1 MLFFKNYAFNC
12 RLLRFWI
19 TGFLLLAGLY
29 LSSCREKEPP
39 ARKVVF
45 KAREVEIDI
54 EDTLKYPNA
63 LITSLH
69 RKNRWVDSVFRRLTP
84 EERIAQLMIV
94 EAFSN
99 QGPEHEEDV
108 LHLIKKYKVGGLIF
122 FQGGPVRQAKLTNK
136 FQAASKVPL
145 LISMDAES
153 GIGMRMDSAIQ
164 YPLPMLLGAINN
176 DSLIYRMG
184 AEIAMEFKRLGMH
197 LNFAPVVD
205 INNNPA
211 NPIIGYRAFGENKN
225 DVASKSLAYML
236 GMQSEGIIATA
247 KHFPGHGDTNVDS
260 HHDLPVI
267 PYGRDRLDSLELY
280 PFRELI
286 QAGVGGIMV
295 AHMHLPKLDSTSN
308 LPSTLSRPI
317 VTDLLKKELE
327 FGGLVVTDA
336 MVMKGVTK
344 YFKAGEAEVRALEA
358 GNDVLERLVSV
369 PKAIEAIKLAIRQKR
384 LSQVDIDK
392 RCKKVLSAKYWVGL
406 NKYQPIV
413 LDSLYADLTASRA
426 YETNWRLAEG
436 SLTMLHNQSHII
448 PLQRKKRVKYAVV
461 AVGASKPTFFQKR
474 LSEYVPVE
482 NFVLPRRSDKKAR
495 LALRRKL
502 KKYKQVVIGLYGP
515 SIRPS
520 NTLLLA
526 KEELDLVNELLDQ
539 KNSLVVL
546 FDNAYTLTQ
555 LKDIRKADGLIVG
568 YQQLLPVQEAAA
580 KLVAGRISANGKLPV
595 TVNEY
600 FKYGDGL

>member
-1 MLFFKNYAFNC
+1 MSFYLRKHHFGRRNYYLKLLFWLPLAAC
-12 RLLRFWI
+12 
-19 TGFLLLAGLY
+19 LLL
-29 LSSCREKEPP
+29 SCQQEPP

-45 KAREVEIDI
+45 KARPVEPV
-54 EDTLKYPNA
+54 DTVKYPNA

-69 RKNRWVDSVFRRLTP
+69 RKNRWVDSVFQRLTP
-84 EERIAQLMIV
+84 NERIAQLMIV

-99 QGPEHEEDV
+99 QGPEHEADV
-108 LHLIKKYKVGGLIF
+108 LNLIRRYKVGGLIF
-122 FQGGPVRQAKLTNK
+122 FQGGPVRQAKLTNT

-176 DSLIYRMG
+176 DSLIFRMG
-184 AEIAMEFKRLGMH
+184 VEIALEFKRLGMH

-211 NPIIGYRAFGENKN
+211 NPIIGYRAFGENKT

-247 KHFPGHGDTNVDS
+247 KHFPGHGDTDIDS

-267 PYGRDRLDSLELY
+267 PYGRRRLDSLELY

-286 QAGVGGIMV
+286 KAGVGGIMV
-295 AHMHLPKLDSTSN
+295 AHMHLPKLDSTTN

-317 VTDLLKKELE
+317 VTDLLKKELR

-344 YFKAGEAEVRALEA
+344 YFKAGEAEVKALQA

-369 PKAIEAIKLAIRQKR
+369 PKAIAAINLAIRQKR
-384 LSQVDIDK
+384 LSRRELDQ
-392 RCKKVLSAKYWVGL
+392 RCKKVLAAKYWVGL
-406 NKYQPIV
+406 NNYQPVV
-413 LDSLYADLTASRA
+413 LDSLYAHLTAARA
-426 YETNWRLAEG
+426 YETNRRLAQG
-436 SLTMLHNQSHII
+436 SLTMLHNKRQLI
-448 PLQRKKRVKYAVV
+448 PLKRKKSRKYAVL
-461 AVGASKPTFFQKR
+461 AVGASRPTFFQRK
-474 LSEYVPVE
+474 LGEYIFTE
-482 NFVLPRRSDKKAR
+482 NFVLPRRSAKRTR
-495 LALRRKL
+495 LLLRRQL
-502 KKYKQVVIGLYGP
+502 KKHNLVVIGLYGP

-520 NTLLLA
+520 NTLLLGPD
-526 KEELDLVNELLDQ
+526 ELALVNELIAQ
-539 KNSLVVL
+539 KKCLVVL

-555 LKDIRKADGLIVG
+555 IKEIRQANGLIVG

-580 KLVAGRISANGKLPV
+580 KLIAGRISANGKLPV

>member
-1 MLFFKNYAFNC
+1 MFLHIKHPLTRKQIY
-12 RLLRFWI
+12 LQ
-19 TGFLLLAGLY
+19 LLLIVILAAAFT
-29 LSSCREKEPP
+29 SCQNEKP

-45 KAREVEIDI
+45 KARPVEPV
-54 EDTLKYPNA
+54 DTVKYPNA

-84 EERIAQLMIV
+84 DERIAQLMIV

-99 QGPEHEEDV
+99 KGQEHAEDV
-108 LHLIKKYKVGGLIF
+108 LHLIRRYKVGGIIF
-122 FQGGPVRQAKLTNK
+122 FQGGPVRQAKLTNR

-176 DSLIYRMG
+176 DSLIFRMG

-236 GMQSEGIIATA
+236 GMQSQGIIATA
-247 KHFPGHGDTNVDS
+247 KHFPGHGDTNTDS

-267 PYGRDRLDSLELY
+267 PYGRERLDSLELY

-286 QAGVGGIMV
+286 KAGVGGIMV
-295 AHMHLPKLDSTSN
+295 AHMHLPKLDSTTN
-308 LPSTLSRPI
+308 LPSTLSKPI
-317 VTDLLKKELE
+317 VTDLLKKELR
-327 FGGLVVTDA
+327 FGGLVVNDA

-344 YFKAGEAEVRALEA
+344 FFKPGEAEVKALQA

-369 PKAIEAIKLAIRQKR
+369 PKAIAAIRLAIRQKKLR
-384 LSQVDIDK
+384 QSDIDK
-392 RCKKVLSAKYWVGL
+392 RCKKVLAAKYWVGL
-406 NKYQPIV
+406 HQYIPIV
-413 LDSLYADLTASRA
+413 LDSLYADLTAARA
-426 YETNWRLAEG
+426 NGTNRQLAQG
-436 SLTMLHNQSHII
+436 SITMLHNKRHII
-448 PLQRKKRVKYAVV
+448 PLKRKKKQRYAVL
-461 AVGASKPTFFQKR
+461 AVGVSRPTFFQKE
-474 LSEYVPVE
+474 LGEYVLTD
-482 NFVLPRRSDKKAR
+482 NLVLPRRSDKRAR
-495 LALRRKL
+495 LLLRRKL
-502 KKYKQVVIGLYGP
+502 KKYNQVVIGLYGP

-520 NTLLLA
+520 NTLLLG
-526 KEELDLVNELLDQ
+526 KEELALVNELIDQ
-539 KNSLVVL
+539 KKTIVVL

-555 LKDIRKADGLIVG
+555 IKNIREAHGFIVG
-568 YQQLLPVQEAAA
+568 YQQLLPVQEMAA
-580 KLVAGRISANGKLPV
+580 KLIAGRISANGKLPV
-595 TVNEY
+595 TVNEF
-600 FKYGDGL
+600 FKYGAGL

>member
-1 MLFFKNYAFNC
+1 MYFSKNYSSVYQHFY
-12 RLLRFWI
+12 
-19 TGFLLLAGLY
+19 LLLFGSFFLAISL
-29 LSSCREKEPP
+29 LSSCQEKEKP

-45 KAREVEIDI
+45 KAEEVEP
-54 EDTLKYPNA
+54 EDTITYPNA

-84 EERIAQLMIV
+84 DERIAQLMIV

-99 QGPEHEEDV
+99 KGKEHEEDV
-108 LHLIKKYKVGGLIF
+108 LHLIRKYKVGGLIF

-184 AEIAMEFKRLGMH
+184 AEIALEFKRLGMH

-211 NPIIGYRAFGENKN
+211 NPIIGYRAFGENKI

-247 KHFPGHGDTNVDS
+247 KHFPGHGDTNIDS

-267 PYGRDRLDSLELY
+267 PYGRERLDSLELY

-286 QAGVGGIMV
+286 KAGVGGIMV
-295 AHMHLPKLDSTSN
+295 AHMHLPKLDSTTN
-308 LPSTLSRPI
+308 LPSTLSQPI
-317 VTDLLKKELE
+317 VTNLLKQELK

-336 MVMKGVTK
+336 MVMKGLTK
-344 YFKAGEAEVRALEA
+344 YFKSGEAEVRALQA

-369 PKAIEAIKLAIRQKR
+369 PKAIAAIKLAIRQKR
-384 LSQVDIDK
+384 LSQRDIDR
-392 RCKKVLSAKYWVGL
+392 RCKKVLAAKYWVGL
-406 NKYQPIV
+406 NKYKPIV
-413 LDSLYADLTASRA
+413 LDSLYANLTASRS
-426 YETNWRLAEG
+426 YETNRRLAEG
-436 SLTMLHNQSHII
+436 SQTLLHNKRHII
-448 PLQRKKRVKYAVV
+448 PLKRKKNVKYAVL
-461 AVGASKPTFFQKR
+461 AVGASRPTFFQKK
-474 LSEYVPVE
+474 LGEYVPIE
-482 NFVLPRRSDKKAR
+482 SFVLPRRSDKKAR
-495 LALRRKL
+495 LLLRRRL

-520 NTLLLA
+520 NTLLLGKDEIA
-526 KEELDLVNELLDQ
+526 LVNELLDQ
-539 KNSLVVL
+539 KKCLVVL
-546 FDNAYTLTQ
+546 FDNAYTLTE
-555 LKDIRKADGLIVG
+555 LKEIRKANGLVVS

-580 KLVAGRISANGKLPV
+580 QLLAGRISANGKLPV